1 MRAVRSTW
9 ALAALALA
17 VLLLAGAALV
27 AWLNVCGED
36 PLSGD
41 ASSFVAT
48 PAQVTRGAYLAR
60 AGNCAACHT
69 DRGGAS
75 FAGGKGIATPFGTV
89 FASNLTPDAKTGIG
103 GWSAAQFWRAMHN
116 GRSADGRLL
125 YPAFPYPNFTE
136 ITRADSDALF
146 AFLRSQVPVGQVDR
160 PHALRFPY
168 GLQASLAVWRA
179 LFFSPGVYEPV
190 VDRSVQWNR
199 GAYLVRSLGHCAA
212 CHSPRNA
219 FGATR
224 DSLELSGGLIPL
236 QNWYAPSL
244 ASSAEAGV
252 ADWSSAEVAALLKTG
267 LSSRGAALGPMAEVV
282 FRSTQHL
289 NDADIAAMTE
299 FLKSLPQ
306 TPPHAVAAA
315 KVDKD
320 VHAHGEALYRDHC
333 AACHGANGEGAGGPN
348 GVVYVPLAGNRKVL
362 LETPANFI
370 HIVVNGGFPP
380 TTAGDPRPYGM
391 PPFGPTLKDEE
402 IAVLTTYV
410 RGAWGNA
417 APPVSTLDVLN
428 AR

>member
-1 MRAVRSTW
+1 MRLRPTWTRAAIAVV
-9 ALAALALA
+9 
-17 VLLLAGAALV
+17 VLLLVAAGLV
-27 AWLNVCGED
+27 AWLNVAGED
-36 PLSGD
+36 PIVGD

-48 PAQVTRGAYLAR
+48 PEQVAHGAYLAR
-60 AGNCAACHT
+60 AGNCSACHT
-69 DRGGAS
+69 DRGGAA

-103 GWSAAQFWRAMHN
+103 TWSASQFWRAMHN

-146 AFLRSQVPVGQVDR
+146 AFLRSQVPVTQVNR

-168 GLQASLAVWRA
+168 NLQASLAVWRA
-179 LFFSPGVYEPV
+179 MFFAPGVYEPV
-190 VDRSVQWNR
+190 VERSVQWNR

-252 ADWSSAEVAALLKTG
+252 ADWSNADVTALLKTG
-267 LSSRGAALGPMAEVV
+267 LAPRGAALGPMAEVV
-282 FRSTQHL
+282 FRSTQYLH
-289 NDADIAAMTE
+289 DSDIAAMAE

-306 TPPHAVAAA
+306 TPPHALAVAAI
-315 KVDKD
+315 DKD
-320 VHAHGEALYRDHC
+320 AQAHGAALYKDHC
-333 AACHGANGEGAGGPN
+333 AACHGASGEGGSGPN

-362 LETPANFI
+362 LETPANLI

-391 PPFGPTLKDEE
+391 PPFGPSLTDAE
-402 IAVLTTYV
+402 IALLASYV

-417 APPVSTLDVLN
+417 APSVSALDVLDT
-428 AR
+428 R

>member
-1 MRAVRSTW
+1 MTRWRASLLI
-9 ALAALALA
+9 LAALG
-17 VLLLAGAALV
+17 VAGAALV
-27 AWLNVCGED
+27 AWLNVRGED
-36 PLSGD
+36 PLTGD
-41 ASSFVAT
+41 AASFAAT
-48 PAQVTRGAYLAR
+48 PEQVARGAYLAH

-69 DRGGAS
+69 DRGGAAY
-75 FAGGKGIATPFGTV
+75 AGGKGIATPFGTV
-89 FASNLTPDAKTGIG
+89 YASNLTPDAKTGIG
-103 GWSAAQFWRAMHN
+103 TWSAAQFWRAMHN
-116 GRSADGRLL
+116 GRAADGRLL

-146 AFLRSQVPVGQVDR
+146 AWLRSQVPVTQVDR

-168 GLQASLAVWRA
+168 NLQASLAVWRA
-179 LFFSPGVYEPV
+179 LFFTPGVYEPDV
-190 VDRSVQWNR
+190 ERSVQWNR

-244 ASSAEAGV
+244 ASGEEAGV
-252 ADWSSAEVAALLKTG
+252 ADWSSRDVADLLRTG
-267 LSSRGAALGPMAEVV
+267 FTPRGAALGPMAEVV

-306 TPPHAVAAA
+306 TPAHRGAPATL
-315 KVDKD
+315 DKN
-320 VHAHGEALYRDHC
+320 VQAHGEALYKDHC
-333 AACHGANGEGAGGPN
+333 AACHGAQGEGGTGPQ

-362 LETPANFI
+362 LESPANFI

-380 TTAGDPRPYGM
+380 TTAGNPRPYGM
-391 PPFGPTLKDEE
+391 PPFGPSLKDDE
-402 IAVLTTYV
+402 IAVLATWV
-410 RGAWGNA
+410 RNAWGNA
-417 APPVSTLDVLN
+417 APPVSALDVLD